1 MIISHLK
8 PQFTDR
14 FWSEKNEGY
23 LNLYES
29 LVRNEE
35 TVHKFLSYVREVL
48 NFEDLSIKNLEKLIN
63 RSSDLSNC
71 GSNFD
76 ATFSL
81 IKACNAAKK
90 ESKANLIEGLS
101 SLVKEITDHLCE
113 VSKNRKAIKELNVS
127 NIFKEMSI
135 AKHDLEKAEDLYKSR
150 YEDLLTFNK
159 TNGTA
164 KECNKLENKVK
175 KANDEYKN
183 SVEKYNKLR
192 EEYENKMIF
201 VVERVS
207 QYLET
212 HYIKMKNFISKLANN
227 YSSSATLDS
236 ISTSDLEDSLKG
248 IDIIAMLN
256 NFVAERS
263 TGGIKPEKYVIQE
276 NILSHDSLEMPP
288 LLPLSNSLASS
299 TNSSAKIPPLS
310 NDITNQSNIPD
321 LLTLDLPVHVDNNLT
336 EKCGGLESVKE
347 KTYDSTSISGFSDNG
362 LSNLNSTH
370 DLYKN
375 IQSQNTVLSSNLVK
389 KNPNMSFN
397 HSIDNLPPEN
407 SDSAK
412 NSTITNIESTT
423 NIQPA
428 DNIPSGN
435 TLLSNNKLS
444 QQNDYE
450 VDSEGYTIRKEST
463 NENFCESENFDSDS
477 SDDGDFGR
485 TKHVFKKLYIKSKDE
500 SVPRISHE
508 KSLEAIKESM
518 GNINK
523 SWLHLSKIPTSESIS
538 PTLNQNPSTST
549 FSQSFT
555 SPSLQHSYAKKEM
568 KTTLSFECEKFLKD
582 SFTSLNSSTNNL
594 TTFNNSNSTKLNPI
608 ARPRPRPMSTTNI
621 FSSNYNISSPA
632 ISETVISENE
642 SNFSEKNISD
652 NTSPL
657 EITVDNIKNVFDD
670 KYPSNTYSFNYNFN
684 NDQESYHH
692 KTYSNSLNSD
702 FSTPSEK
709 GSSLVLFDT
718 LSKKECLRKTS
729 SVDNSYLFKPHFSVV
744 ETVHVQGKPDNNFS
758 EHKMCIYG
766 VVWMS
771 VRNELFNKINNP
783 EIFNLFT
790 DINLILETK
799 KIIKNWKMNEK
810 VLVSVIKD
818 TTDNSNYNV
827 KIGKIKL
834 KNWLE
839 ECHLKNPK
847 QPFYCIEIL
856 RYELTPDNIV
866 PPFIISP
873 RRKITNTE
881 LLFYMKWLVNPN
893 HQNDLRVV
901 NVKKFTAKLL
911 FSDIKD
917 IKIKSI
923 DPFGAIHAV
932 ENEIAWDEQAFK
944 TSYIREG
951 EFKAII
957 LTNGNPLNSLRASIS
972 FEISGSCFSS
982 MNIRIDKNDN
992 AYKVAEIRHTIK
1004 SGKYYSSWLGEL
1016 S

>member
-29 LVRNEE
+29 LVKNEE

-48 NFEDLSIKNLEKLIN
+48 NCEDLSIKNLEKLTN

-113 VSKNRKAIKELNVS
+113 VSKNRKAIKELNVT

-159 TNGTA
+159 TNGSA

-192 EEYENKMIF
+192 EEYENKMVL
-201 VVERVS
+201 VVEKVS

-212 HYIKMKNFISKLANN
+212 HYMKMKNFISKLANN

-236 ISTSDLEDSLKG
+236 ISTSDFEDSLKG

-256 NFVAERS
+256 NFVGERS
-263 TGGIKPEKYVIQE
+263 TGGVKPEKYIIQE
-276 NILSHDSLEMPP
+276 NILSQDSLEMPP

-299 TNSSAKIPPLS
+299 TNSSAKLPSLT
-310 NDITNQSNIPD
+310 NDTTNQSHISD
-321 LLTLDLPVHVDNNLT
+321 LLTLDLPGQSENNVN
-336 EKCGGLESVKE
+336 EKCGNLEPVKE
-347 KTYDSTSISGFSDNG
+347 KTCDTTSISGFSDN
-362 LSNLNSTH
+362 SSSILNSTS

-375 IQSQNTVLSSNLVK
+375 MQSQNTTFNSNWNNK
-389 KNPNMSFN
+389 TSNTSFN
-397 HSIDNLPPEN
+397 SSINIAQSDNTE
-407 SDSAK
+407 SIK
-412 NSTITNIESTT
+412 NNIITQDKSTT
-423 NIQPA
+423 NLQTSDNNITDNTFFSKSKTSIQ
-428 DNIPSGN
+428 
-435 TLLSNNKLS
+435 T
-444 QQNDYE
+444 DYE
-450 VDSEGYTIRKEST
+450 VDSEGYTIRKESI
-463 NENFCESENFDSDS
+463 NDNFRESENFDSDS

-500 SVPRISHE
+500 STPHISHE

-523 SWLHLSKIPTSESIS
+523 SWLHLSKIPASGNIS
-538 PTLNQNPSTST
+538 PALNQNSSSSM

-555 SPSLQHSYAKKEM
+555 SPSLQNSLINKEM
-568 KTTLSFECEKFLKD
+568 KSTLSFGSEKFLKD
-582 SFTSLNSSTNNL
+582 SFSSLNSSTNNL
-594 TTFNNSNSTKLNPI
+594 TTLGSSNLTRVNPI

-621 FSSNYNISSPA
+621 FASNFNISSPA

-642 SNFSEKNISD
+642 SNLSEKNTLD
-652 NTSPL
+652 NTSPF
-657 EITVDNIKNVFDD
+657 EVTVDNITNVFDN
-670 KYPSNTYSFNYNFN
+670 KYPSQTYSINSNFSQ
-684 NDQESYHH
+684 DQEPYHH

-702 FSTPSEK
+702 YSTSSEK
-709 GSSLVLFDT
+709 GSSLFLCDSM
-718 LSKKECLRKTS
+718 SKQECLRKTS
-729 SVDNSYLFKPHFSVV
+729 SIDNNYLFKPHFSIV

-766 VVWMS
+766 VIWMS
-771 VRNELFNKINNP
+771 VRNELFNKMNNP

-790 DINLILETK
+790 DITLILETK
-799 KIIKNWKMNEK
+799 KVIKNWKMNEK
-810 VLVSVIKD
+810 VLVTVLKD
-818 TTDNSNYNV
+818 TTNDNCYNV
-827 KIGKIKL
+827 KLGKIKL

-839 ECHLKNPK
+839 ENYLKKPN

-856 RYELTPDNIV
+856 RYELIPDNIV

-881 LLFYMKWLVNPN
+881 LLFYMKWLINPN
-893 HQNDLRVV
+893 HQNDLRAV
-901 NVKKFTAKLL
+901 NVKKFTAKLI
-911 FSDIKD
+911 FNDIKD

-923 DPFGAIHAV
+923 DPFGTIHTN
-932 ENEIAWDEQAFK
+932 ENEIVWDEQAFK

-957 LTNGNPLNSLRASIS
+957 LTNGNPLKSLRASIS
-972 FEISGSCFSS
+972 FEISGLCFSL
-982 MNIRIDKNDN
+982 MNIRIDKDDN

-1004 SGKYYSSWLGEL
+1004 SGKYFSSWLGE
-1016 S
+1016 